1 MQLPLYILIRFYF
14 QSTGTPNLNAHQR
27 TKKSDTYS
35 FCGIYYNYIISPHM
49 VDRHCASG
57 NIHSTDTGLQ
67 CELPLIQ
74 HNGAGA
80 VLSLPN
86 QSAV

>member
-1 MQLPLYILIRFYF
+1 MIRNCAIQF
-14 QSTGTPNLNAHQR
+14 QSNLSVVMSYLCSAQCLGRWTH
-27 TKKSDTYS
+27 TV
-35 FCGIYYNYIISPHM
+35 FVVYIISPNV

-67 CELPLIQ
+67 CELLLVR

-80 VLSLPN
+80 VLSLPD
-86 QSAV
+86 QSAVCTR